1 LYYETQAKK
10 SPFSFIVVPNVANG
24 SRSTAAGTG
33 LALATAGT
41 GAQFTI
47 QANDMYDNERGDG
60 GDIFSVRIFPPNSI
74 NVGLDGRSMQ
84 GVVVDN
90 TDSSYS
96 VEYTTYQSGI
106 STLYAALL
114 VRGGV
119 TATYYD
125 LPDFTS
131 PVKYAEGTTN
141 LQYVQFQPMTAS
153 NFDNSIPTI
162 NDFSVR
168 YAGFVAPTK
177 DRYLCSYICTQ
188 DFGIRVKDRK

>member
-1 LYYETQAKK
+1 MRSLEPVTESVSRMWQLYYETQAKK

-24 SRSTAAGTG
+24 SQSTAAGTG
-33 LALATAGT
+33 LAVATAGT

-47 QANDMYDNERGDG
+47 QANDMYANERGDG
-60 GDIFSVRIFPPNSI
+60 GDIFSVRIFPPGSI
-74 NVGLDGRSMQ
+74 ESGLDGRSMQ

-96 VEYTTYQSGI
+96 VEYTTYKSGK

-125 LPDFTS
+125 YPDFTS

-141 LQYVQFQPMTAS
+141 LQNVQFEPYAAS
-153 NFDNSIPTI
+153 DNDLSIPTI
-162 NDFSVR
+162 NEFSVR

-177 DRYLCSYICTQ
+177 DR
-188 DFGIRVKDRK
+188 